1 MTITNY
7 KNQIITIEKNKDGSL
22 KFKTDINDVE
32 PFSMRFYFY
41 SKKDALK
48 LFKNAID
55 TELAFF
61 TYFNK

>member
-1 MTITNY
+1 MTIVNY
-7 KNQIITIEKNKDGSL
+7 KNQLIVIEKNKDGSY
-22 KFKTDINDVE
+22 KFKCDINDVE
-32 PFSMRFYFY
+32 PLSMRFYQY

-61 TYFNK
+61 NYFNK